1 MFVFGFDK
9 SVTIKYDGGL
19 VDPSGIYPI
28 SAIRNRRRYIISL
41 MNGDNV
47 TFNKKEPNVRRTN
60 YKDFVLEIRN
70 NSFVKEKYY
79 LKVKFLVIWKDE
91 EISERKYYRNAFDFY
106 GNQKIKKSIFKIDI

>member
-79 LKVKFLVIWKDE
+79 
-91 EISERKYYRNAFDFY
+91 RNAFDFY